1 MSYFYKILLIFLGTL
16 FLGLGILGIF
26 IPGLPTTPFLLL
38 TAALY
43 LRSSDRLY
51 KKLISNKI
59 IGKYIKNYVQKRGM
73 TIRIKVHAI
82 GIMWLMISIS
92 TIFLIEIIWVK
103 ILVLTLGIIGT
114 IVMGF
119 VVKTVR

>member
-1 MSYFYKILLIFLGTL
+1 MSYFYKIILIILGTL